1 MNYTR
6 LQAAPRQ
13 LALPRILQSNIRRL
27 LTMTPKVG
35 LAVIGVLPRL
45 ALLCTFSFQRTQ
57 RLSDSPWQ
65 AAYTGPTKPP

>member
-13 LALPRILQSNIRRL
+13 LALPLILQSNIRRL

-35 LAVIGVLPRL
+35 LAFIGVLPRL
-45 ALLCTFSFQRTQ
+45 ALLSTSSFQRSQ
-57 RLSDSPWQ
+57 QLNDSPWQ
-65 AAYTGPTKPP
+65 AAYTRPTQP